1 MSGEIERVAVLG
13 VGSMGHGIAEVAAI
27 AGYDVTMRDLEEGII
42 ENAVD
47 EIEWSLG
54 KLAEKELVDASPE
67 EILDRISTT
76 TDIETAVGGADLVI
90 EVVPETMDI
99 KKDVYGE
106 VDQYAPETA
115 ILATNT
121 SSLSVTEI
129 AAATGRPEMVV
140 GMHFFNPPVQMDL
153 VEVIYGDQTND
164 ETAEAAAEFV
174 NSLDKTPIF
183 VRKDVNG
190 FVVNNVLLPFME
202 EPGWMIAEDEATVRQ
217 ADAAMVHE
225 RGYPMG
231 PFELADFTGIDIGY
245 HVREQAGIEVP
256 PIIKEKVELGDV
268 GKKAGK
274 GYYDYEGSDGAN
286 YTPNDAEGFDTLRV
300 ESRMINEAAELIGN
314 DVATAEEIDTGM
326 RLGAGLSEGTCRT
339 ADKLG
344 LDRVLE
350 KLEALYEETGEE
362 RYQPAEYLSELVD
375 RGRTGE
381 EAGAGFFEYGG
392 KQRTYHTITHS
403 LTDTGV
409 LEIVLDRPSRLNAMN
424 EDMFE
429 EIDHLLRSVDID
441 AVRCVVFEGT
451 GDRAFSAGADI
462 GRFVTADATDMMDI
476 TPVFNT
482 VHQFDRPTVAKIE
495 GFCLGAGLELALA
508 CDLRIATEGSEFGT
522 PEVNLGLIPGGGGT
536 QRLTR
541 LIGETRTKEL
551 VFSGEHID
559 ADRAYEWGILN
570 RVVEP
575 KELEE
580 TVTEFV
586 DTIAQGP
593 PIGLKV
599 AKSVINKGQ
608 ETNLDA
614 ALSLESQG
622 FGLLMS
628 TEDVREGV
636 TAFQEDRN
644 PEFSGE

>member
-13 VGSMGHGIAEVAAI
+13 AGSMGHGIAEVAAI
-27 AGYDVTMRDLEEGII
+27 AGYDVTIRDLEEGII
-42 ENAVD
+42 ENAVN
-47 EIEWSLG
+47 EIEWSLD

-67 EILDRISTT
+67 EILSRISTT
-76 TDIETAVGGADLVI
+76 TDIETAVEDANLVI

-106 VDQYAPETA
+106 IDQYAPEKA

-129 AAATGRPEMVV
+129 AAATDRPEIVV

-164 ETAEAAAEFV
+164 ETAETAAEFV
-174 NSLDKTPIF
+174 NSLEKTPIF
-183 VRKDVNG
+183 VRKDING

-202 EPGWMIAEDEATVRQ
+202 EPGWMIAEGKATTRQ

-256 PIIKEKVELGDV
+256 PIIKEKVEEGNV

-274 GYYDYEGSDGAN
+274 GYYDYEDGDGAD
-286 YTPNDAEGFDTLRV
+286 YAPSDAEGFDTLRV
-300 ESRMINEAAELIGN
+300 ESRMINEAAKLIGN

-339 ADKLG
+339 ADKIG

-350 KLEALYEETGEE
+350 KLEALYEGTDEE

-375 RGRTGE
+375 QGRTGE
-381 EAGAGFFEYGG
+381 EAGAGFFEYGDR
-392 KQRTYHTITHS
+392 QRTYHTITHS
-403 LTDTGV
+403 LTDDGV
-409 LEIVLDRPSRLNAMN
+409 LGVVLDRPNRLNAMN

-429 EIDHLLRSVDID
+429 EIEHLLRSLDID

-482 VHQFDRPTVAKIE
+482 VHQFERPTVAKID

-522 PEVNLGLIPGGGGT
+522 PEINLGLIPGGGGT

-570 RVVEP
+570 RVVES
-575 KELEE
+575 KALEE

-586 DTIAQGP
+586 DTLTQGP

-599 AKSVINKGQ
+599 AKNVINKGQ

-628 TEDVREGV
+628 TEDVHEGV